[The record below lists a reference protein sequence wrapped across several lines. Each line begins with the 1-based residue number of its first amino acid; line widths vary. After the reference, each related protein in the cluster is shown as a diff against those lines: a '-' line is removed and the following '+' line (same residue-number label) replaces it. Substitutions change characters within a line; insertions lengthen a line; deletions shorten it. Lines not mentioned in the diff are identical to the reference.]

1 MFDCGAVELWVI
13 CFEGASEKA
22 VVAQRG
28 APWNV
33 LLLSFEM
40 EPHRQYHRKKHTH
53 THTTIWSTVRNPC
66 RGVDAGGR
74 GEGEGMRTTRI
85 LRHYK
90 VIALALGAPGV
101 GAGGRP
107 ADPAPTGGP
116 EMLAQLGTTRS

>member
-1 MFDCGAVELWVI
+1 MAFAEYFIFL
-13 CFEGASEKA
+13 
-22 VVAQRG
+22 
-28 APWNV
+28 
-33 LLLSFEM
+33 
-40 EPHRQYHRKKHTH
+40 
-53 THTTIWSTVRNPC
+53 
-66 RGVDAGGR
+66 
-74 GEGEGMRTTRI
+74 RI